1 MVSISY
7 VQENRSDSPL
17 GPIRGPIRKGERDIH
32 FPAYNP
38 VDRLVG
44 PVWTYCSV
52 QMSSGH
58 GFPPRQIDGAYNRP
72 EKHFQQGV
80 SIGDVGI
87 LATDGGFTFCFNIF
101 ASSDDPIQTA
111 TLPRN
116 FKPIEPSLS
125 SWEVKTEENYFE
137 PGTVIV
143 SEDVVVQRV
152 SESPLCVHLFPLAS
166 HSDHTPERLISHP
179 RLSME
184 PLSSYPVEQDET
196 TL

>member
-1 MVSISY
+1 MVSTFCTKAR
-7 VQENRSDSPL
+7 RSNFAS
-17 GPIRGPIRKGERDIH
+17 GPIRGPVHKGEQDVH
-32 FPAYNP
+32 FPVYNP

-44 PVWTYCSV
+44 LVWTYCSV

-101 ASSDDPIQTA
+101 ASSDDPIQTSS
-111 TLPRN
+111 LPRN

-125 SWEVKTEENYFE
+125 VWKIKTEENHFQ

-143 SEDVVVQRV
+143 SEGVVVRRV
-152 SESPLCVHLFPLAS
+152 SESPLYVYLLSLSLLSHLCQEA
-166 HSDHTPERLISHP
+166 RILIFVIRRS
-179 RLSME
+179 RSCLTQRSA
-184 PLSSYPVEQDET
+184 T
-196 TL
+196 R